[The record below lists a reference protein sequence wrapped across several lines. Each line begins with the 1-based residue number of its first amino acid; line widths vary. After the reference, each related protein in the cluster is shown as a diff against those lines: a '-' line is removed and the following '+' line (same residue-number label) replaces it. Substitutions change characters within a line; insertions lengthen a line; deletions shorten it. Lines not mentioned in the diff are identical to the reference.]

1 MPSLRSAPPV
11 IVDLDGYDTE
21 HENVDSSDDEDS
33 LGPYTDEEM
42 FYLDEEIESGDETEE
57 KDSDDSDSV
66 HSELHL
72 D

>member
-42 FYLDEEIESGDETEE
+42 FYLDEEIGIDDETEE
-57 KDSDDSDSV
+57 KRDDDGD
-66 HSELHL
+66 SELHL